1 MSTAYHP
8 QTDGQTERVNQCI
21 EIFLRCTAGHQ
32 PSAWASWIS
41 LAELWY
47 NTSHHSTLNMS
58 PFEALYSAPPPS
70 INYSFSR
77 TQDPN
82 VNQFLR
88 ERRATQ
94 QLIKDNLLKAQERMK
109 WYADKK
115 RTDRAFL
122 VGDEVYLKLQPYRQ
136 QSVNERRN
144 HKLSAK
150 FYGPYKVLEKIGQV
164 AY

>member
-1 MSTAYHP
+1 
-8 QTDGQTERVNQCI
+8 
-21 EIFLRCTAGHQ
+21 
-32 PSAWASWIS
+32 
-41 LAELWY
+41 
-47 NTSHHSTLNMS
+47 
-58 PFEALYSAPPPS
+58 
-70 INYSFSR
+70 
-77 TQDPN
+77 
-82 VNQFLR
+82 
-88 ERRATQ
+88 
-94 QLIKDNLLKAQERMK
+94 MK